1 MQNREQKIYSS
12 QGTTVRLRSRDDDM
26 CNALKK
32 SECVDFRE
40 RIARDESP
48 VLKWVFRAVHCAG
61 VPARYNHKILGQQS
75 Y

>member
-26 CNALKK
+26 CNALN
-32 SECVDFRE
+32 VLIFVN
-40 RIARDESP
+40 ESP
-48 VLKWVFRAVHCAG
+48 VVKWVFRAVHCAG